1 MTVSHTHSDVYT
13 YCVSGPSAQE
23 VFGSSY
29 SAPVKQ
35 SESYKFVGTGNL
47 KQCLEDIQTL
57 FNFTS
62 CEIPENCVN
71 GTFQAPPVNGTV
83 VVSLRDSLL
92 GAGILYFS
100 FQAKC

>member
-1 MTVSHTHSDVYT
+1 M
-13 YCVSGPSAQE
+13 
-23 VFGSSY
+23 FGSTF

-35 SESYKFVGTGNL
+35 SESYKFVGTGDL
-47 KQCLEDIQTL
+47 KQCLEDIQEL

-83 VVSLRDSLL
+83 VVSLHDYLL

-100 FQAKC
+100 SQGAIIYLT